1 MRMSRNLAGAV
12 AAAFVVLGFAPA
24 DGALA
29 AEPAPKIESPTQ
41 GSFTNN
47 ETPPFSGTA
56 EDTADPVTLDIYAGT
71 NTEVKPLQTVTTPF
85 PPAAGTW
92 TLSPSTPLVPGQYT
106 AVAEQ
111 TNALSETGKSTP
123 LTFTIKTAAPAVTID
138 PIVSPTNNSTPKLEG
153 KVGVAEGDE
162 PAVTVTIKDESTGGN
177 VVVKEG
183 ATVTGET
190 WSYTPPHLEDGT
202 YTAQATQKD
211 KAGNTGE
218 SSTVTFTIDTVPP
231 TVSIN
236 PVKSPTNNATPEL
249 AGSAHTDAD
258 DEESVTVVVYEGS
271 SVGGKVAAEGKS
283 VPVIGEAWSYTPP
296 TLADG
301 TYTAQA
307 TEKDQAGNTGTS
319 TPVTFT
325 VDTTP
330 PAVSIAPVVSPTNN
344 STPTLEGKNGI
355 EAGDEEHV
363 TVTIYRG
370 ESAAGSVVVK
380 EEAIVTGET
389 WKYTSPHLEDGTYT
403 AQATQKDKAGNT
415 GKSAPVT
422 FTIDTKP
429 PAVSLATPL
438 NGETVHSSRPTFSG
452 AAGNEAGD
460 EENVTLLIYEGTST
474 SGNLAQEA
482 KIKRSG
488 ESWSTGGSGPQLS
501 NGVYTALVTQRDNA
515 GNEGKSNP
523 HTFTVDKHAPRVTLN
538 KLPAL
543 TNDATPSFGGQAD
556 TAPEDIPSV
565 TLKIYEG
572 SSTSGNP
579 FRSVS
584 ASVSEEGTWSTAPV
598 EHLADGTY
606 TAQAV
611 QSDEAGHTGVSATTT
626 FTVDTTPPVVTVSF
640 PASGSSTTGVSQLVK
655 GTAGTATGDLPSV
668 TVQLFSGASIGGQAP
683 LESIVV
689 GVSEGEWNTTFGG
702 LTPGV
707 YTVRAEQSDEAG
719 NVGSS
724 APITFTINPPPPEPS
739 IDPVASPTKD
749 ATPMLEGKA
758 GTAPMDEPSVTVT
771 IYQGE
776 STSGSVVAPG
786 KNVAVG
792 KSGAWSYTSPHL
804 ADGTYTARATQK
816 DKPGDIGK
824 SAPVTFTID
833 TVPPQVSIDP
843 VASPTNNP
851 TPKLEGKAG
860 TATGDEPNVTV
871 TIYNGTTTEGSV
883 VTEKSDLA
891 VTSGTWS
898 YTLPHL
904 AGGTYT
910 AQATQKDKAGNL
922 GVSAPST
929 FTVLEPPAPPPPTAQ
944 SGVAAS
950 KTTLQPPHA
959 SFTWF
964 PSAPHTGETISL
976 ASNSSDPDSPLRA
989 YAWDLAGTGPFQA
1002 GGPVIATSFATP
1014 GKHIVRLR
1022 VTDAAGLANV
1032 VAETIDV
1039 TAPPPVL
1046 MQPFPIVRIAGSLTA
1061 DGVRVQLLSVQAPAG
1076 AKIAVR
1082 CRGRGCPSKAAS
1094 RVARAKRGTGMALL
1108 EFRRF
1113 ERSLHA
1119 GTVLEVRVSKPGE
1132 IGKYTRFTIRR
1143 GRAPRRVDECLDPA
1157 GVKPIACPFA

>member
-1 MRMSRNLAGAV
+1 MSRNLAVTVV
-12 AAAFVVLGFAPA
+12 AALVALGSAT
-24 DGALA
+24 DSALA
-29 AEPAPKIESPTQ
+29 TPPTLSITSPTQ

-47 ETPPFSGTA
+47 QKPPFSGSTS
-56 EDTADPVTLDIYAGT
+56 DSNILDQITLKLYAGASAEGT
-71 NTEVKPLQTVTTPF
+71 PVQMVTTSPTT
-85 PPAAGTW
+85 AGTW
-92 TLSPSTPLVPGQYT
+92 TVEPSALEPKQYT

-111 TNALSETGKSTP
+111 TETLEAGTSNAI
-123 LTFTIKTAAPAVTID
+123 TFTVKTAAPAVSFA
-138 PIVSPTNNSTPKLEG
+138 PVVSPTNNPMPTLEG
-153 KVGVAEGDE
+153 KAGVAEGDE
-162 PAVTVTIKDESTGGN
+162 PSVTVAIYNGSSVGGSVAAEAN
-177 VVVKEG
+177 VVP
-183 ATVTGET
+183 TSET
-190 WSYTPPHLEDGT
+190 WSYTPPHLADGT

-211 KAGNTGE
+211 KAGNTGT
-218 SSTVTFTIDTVPP
+218 SAPVTFTVDTTSPS
-231 TVSIN
+231 VSID
-236 PVKSPTNNATPEL
+236 PVTSPTNDATPKLEGK
-249 AGSAHTDAD
+249 AGVEAG
-258 DEESVTVVVYEGS
+258 DEQNVTVTIYSGS
-271 SVGGKVAAEGKS
+271 SVGGSVAAEANV
-283 VPVIGEAWSYTPP
+283 VPTSGSWEYTSPH
-296 TLADG
+296 LADG

-319 TPVTFT
+319 APVTFT

-330 PAVSIAPVVSPTNN
+330 PAVSITPVVSPTNN
-344 STPTLEGKNGI
+344 PTPTLEGKTGI
-355 EAGDEEHV
+355 EVGDEENV

-370 ESAAGSVVVK
+370 ESTAGSVVAK
-380 EEAIVTGET
+380 EEAIVTGGT
-389 WKYTSPHLEDGTYT
+389 WKYTPPHLADDTYT

-415 GKSAPVT
+415 GKSTPVT
-422 FTIDTKP
+422 FTIDTKL
-429 PAVSLATPL
+429 PAVGLATPL
-438 NGETVHSSRPTFSG
+438 NGETVLNSRPTFSG

-460 EENVTLLIYEGTST
+460 EEGVTLLIYEGSSI
-474 SGNLAQEA
+474 SGKLAQKA
-482 KIKRSG
+482 TIKRSG

-523 HTFTVDKHAPRVTLN
+523 HTFTVNKHAPRVTLN

-565 TLKIYEG
+565 TLNIYEG

-584 ASVSEEGTWSTAPV
+584 VSVSEEGTWSTAPV

-606 TAQAV
+606 TAQAK

-626 FTVDTTPPVVTVSF
+626 FTVDTTPPEVTVSF
-640 PASGSSTTGVSQLVK
+640 PAPGSSTTGVPQLVK

-668 TVQLFSGASIGGQAP
+668 TVQLFSGASIGGRAP

-689 GVSEGEWNTTFGG
+689 GVSKGEWNTTFGD

-739 IDPVASPTKD
+739 IDPVASPTND

-758 GTAPMDEPSVTVT
+758 GTAPRDEPSVIVT
-771 IYQGE
+771 IYKGE
-776 STSGSVVAPG
+776 STSGSVAVG

-792 KSGAWSYTSPHL
+792 KSGTWSYTSPHL
-804 ADGTYTARATQK
+804 ADGAYTAQVTQR
-816 DKPGDIGK
+816 DKAGDTGK
-824 SAPVTFTID
+824 STPVTFTID
-833 TVPPQVSIDP
+833 TVPPEVSIDP
-843 VASPTNNP
+843 VASPTNDH

-860 TATGDEPNVTV
+860 TVAGDEPSVTV
-871 TIYNGTTTEGSV
+871 TIYDGTSTEGGV
-883 VTEKSDLA
+883 ATEKSGVA
-891 VTSGTWS
+891 VTGGTWS

-910 AQATQKDKAGNL
+910 AQVTQKDKAGNL
-922 GVSAPST
+922 GTSAPST
-929 FTVLEPPAPPPPTAQ
+929 FTVLEPPAPPPPVAQ

-950 KTTLQPPHA
+950 RSTLQPPHA

-964 PSAPHTGETISL
+964 PAAPHTGETVSL
-976 ASNSSDPDSPLRA
+976 ASSSTDPDSPLTA
-989 YAWDLAGTGPFQA
+989 YAWDFAGNGAFQA
-1002 GGPVIATSFATP
+1002 GGPVITTSFATP
-1014 GKHIVRLR
+1014 GQHVVRLR

-1032 VAETIDV
+1032 VAETIEV

-1046 MQPFPIVRIAGSLTA
+1046 MQPFPVVRIAGSLTA

-1082 CRGRGCPSKAAS
+1082 CRGRGCPGKAAS
-1094 RVARAKRGTGMALL
+1094 RVAAARKGTGTPLL
-1108 EFRRF
+1108 EFRHF

-1119 GTVLEVRVSKPGE
+1119 GAVLEVRVSKAGE

-1143 GRAPRRVDECLDPA
+1143 GRPPRRLDECLDPS
-1157 GVKPIACPFA
+1157 GVKPIACPSA